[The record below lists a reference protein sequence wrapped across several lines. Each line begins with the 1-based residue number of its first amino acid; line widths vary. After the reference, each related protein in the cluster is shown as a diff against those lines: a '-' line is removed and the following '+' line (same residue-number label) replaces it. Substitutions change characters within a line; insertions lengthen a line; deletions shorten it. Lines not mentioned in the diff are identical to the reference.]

1 MYIIKGEANTDLGV
15 VVYTLGDCNQF
26 YRATNN
32 PLRFESVAAAQAH
45 WDTEYW
51 RSKYPTGKLLVYIAG
66 PKGGVYK
73 MNPLNHLANRDV
85 YGVAGGV

>member
-1 MYIIKGEANTDLGV
+1 MYIIKGEAQTDLGV

-26 YRATNN
+26 YRATND

-51 RSKYPTGKLLVYIAG
+51 RSKYPTGKLFVYIAG
-66 PKGGVYK
+66 PKGGTYSMK
-73 MNPLNHLANRDV
+73 RFNPFAKREV
-85 YGVAGGV
+85 YGVVGDV